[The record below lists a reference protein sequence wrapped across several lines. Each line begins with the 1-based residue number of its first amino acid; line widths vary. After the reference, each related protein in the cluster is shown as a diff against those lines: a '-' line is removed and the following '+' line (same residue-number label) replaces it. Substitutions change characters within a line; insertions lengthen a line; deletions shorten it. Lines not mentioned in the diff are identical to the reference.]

1 MQAVALLESLYNTLA
16 LAERK
21 TLRDTLGDVKTGALN
36 NTLPDTLLKEKAD
49 NLDDAMG
56 DVKAKPSTRWPTPYN
71 RQRLRQILTL
81 RNVWVKA
88 LVDTLAEKV
97 AKAKAKTPRDT
108 KERPRH

>member
-16 LAERK
+16 LAELK
-21 TLRDTLGDVKTGALN
+21 TLRDTLGDVKTGTLN
-36 NTLPDTLLKEKAD
+36 NTLPDTPLKEKAD

>member
-1 MQAVALLESLYNTLA
+1 M
-16 LAERK
+16 
-21 TLRDTLGDVKTGALN
+21 
-36 NTLPDTLLKEKAD
+36 
-49 NLDDAMG
+49 
-56 DVKAKPSTRWPTPYN
+56 
-71 RQRLRQILTL
+71 TL